1 MDRLF
6 PLPGEADVA
15 VESVLADYGDP
26 PLAGGRWWLR
36 ANMLSSVDGSVTGP
50 DGRSGSLA
58 TSSDRVVFRHLRSL
72 ADAIIVGAGTV
83 RAEDYRQPDGAR
95 LVVVSRSLSI
105 DPTARLFDGPA
116 RPIVATS
123 RSADWNAVERLA
135 QVSDVVRVGD
145 DEVDLAEL
153 VGLLADQG
161 MPHLLC
167 EGGPALLGDVVAAGL
182 LDELCLTTVP
192 TIAGGQGQRIVTGR
206 SPDPLVGMS
215 LASLVRA
222 DDGTLLSRWRRA

>member
-1 MDRLF
+1 MERLF
-6 PLPGEADVA
+6 PLPGESDVA
-15 VESVLADYGDP
+15 VESVLADYDDP

-72 ADAIIVGAGTV
+72 ADAIVVGAGTV
-83 RAEDYRQPDGAR
+83 RAEDYRQPDGPR

-105 DPTARLFDGPA
+105 DPTARLFDGPR

-123 RSADWNAVERLA
+123 RGADWNAIERLA

-153 VGLLADQG
+153 FGLLADQG

-167 EGGPALLGDVVAAGL
+167 EGGPSLLADVVAVGL

-192 TIAGGQGQRIVTGR
+192 MLAGGQGQRIVTGR
-206 SPDPLVGMS
+206 SSDPLVGLS

-222 DDGTLLSRWRRA
+222 DDGALFSRWRRG

>member
-1 MDRLF
+1 MERLF

-15 VESVLADYGDP
+15 VEDVLADYDYP
-26 PLAGGRWWLR
+26 PPAGGRWWLR
-36 ANMLSSVDGSVTGP
+36 ATMLSSVDGAVTGP

-72 ADAIIVGAGTV
+72 ADAIIVGAGTA
-83 RAEDYRQPDGAR
+83 RAEDYRQPEGPR
-95 LVVVSRSLSI
+95 LVVVSRFLSL
-105 DPTARLFDGPA
+105 DPEARLFDGPA
-116 RPIVATS
+116 PPVIATS

-135 QVSDVVRVGD
+135 QVTDVVRVGD
-145 DEVDLAEL
+145 DDVDLAEL

-161 MPHLLC
+161 MPRLLC
-167 EGGPALLGDVVAAGL
+167 EGGPNLLGDVVAAGL

-192 TIAGGQGQRIVTGR
+192 TIAGGDGHRIVTGG
-206 SPDPLVGMS
+206 SPDPLLGLS

-222 DDGTLLSRWRRA
+222 DDGTLFSRWRRA